1 MAGRLA
7 LTAGPFFGEKL
18 TIADL
23 CATGLCRMI
32 LTGNFDHIPA
42 SWLAENFP
50 RLMVNAT
57 ACSTGVALK
66 AFTLS
71 QRWLRPQAM
80 AEATDA
86 SPLVQAYY
94 EAYADRPYMAEFK
107 AEAEMAEAMAEA
119 AA

>member
-1 MAGRLA
+1 
-7 LTAGPFFGEKL
+7 
-18 TIADL
+18 
-23 CATGLCRMI
+23 MI
-32 LTGNFDHIPA
+32 LTGNFDHIPP

-50 RLMVNAT
+50 RLMVT
-57 ACSTGVALK
+57 EHDHLPRRFLTPTVC
-66 AFTLS
+66 
-71 QRWLRPQAM
+71 PQAM

>member
-1 MAGRLA
+1 MRGAGNSPDAHEFLHN
-7 LTAGPFFGEKL
+7 E
-18 TIADL
+18 
-23 CATGLCRMI
+23 
-32 LTGNFDHIPA
+32 
-42 SWLAENFP
+42 
-50 RLMVNAT
+50 
-57 ACSTGVALK
+57 
-66 AFTLS
+66 TLS

>member
-1 MAGRLA
+1 MPPLLPLCRVLVVAGRLA

-57 ACSTGVALK
+57 ACSR
-66 AFTLS
+66 LS
-71 QRWLRPQAM
+71 RW
-80 AEATDA
+80 AEC
-86 SPLVQAYY
+86 S
-94 EAYADRPYMAEFK
+94 R
-107 AEAEMAEAMAEA
+107 
-119 AA
+119 